1 MAETKSNLMDIVN
14 SVEAISND
22 ENVTIDD
29 LKRLKE
35 VPGVLGRMG
44 KVAKMAKN
52 TVMSGFNPYDHE
64 ALTNAVSLGMSK
76 AKTLAK
82 AKANHEWYAANKDWK
97 KQYNRDYYQRN
108 KDYWETRYQMA
119 KREYDLANKAIDVSG
134 SLNLDK
140 IKNTVDQIGLR
151 NAAKADLM
159 IAEQGKERADKEYDN
174 FIRNHQDTNLITLWR
189 VGANDIK
196 NAGKQFINKLL
207 GR

>member
-1 MAETKSNLMDIVN
+1 MAEAKSDLMDIVKLGD
-14 SVEAISND
+14 SVFGNGDI
-22 ENVTIDD
+22 TTGD
-29 LKRLKE
+29 LKALKDA
-35 VPGVLGRMG
+35 PGFLGRLG

-64 ALTNAVSLGMSK
+64 ALTNAVSLGMPK

-82 AKANHEWYAANKDWK
+82 AQANHEWYAANKDWK

-108 KDYWETRYQMA
+108 KDYWESRYQMA

-140 IKNTVDQIGLR
+140 IKNAVEQIGLR

-196 NAGKQFINKLL
+196 TAGKQFINKLL